1 MSQIGKFSLN
11 QPVMVAIPT
20 ICILSFIL
28 TFKVGRHIPD
38 MILMIFQK
46 DKLKK
51 FKQIF
56 DNLDETIII
65 ININEDSIKYV
76 NFSFFT

>member
-1 MSQIGKFSLN
+1 MCFI
-11 QPVMVAIPT
+11 
-20 ICILSFIL
+20 ILIYIS

-38 MILMIFQK
+38 MILLIFQK

-56 DNLDETIII
+56 DNLDESIFIIDTR
-65 ININEDSIKYV
+65 NSQIKYAN
-76 NFSFFT
+76 NFFYKQFKDILEQI